1 MGAFDLS
8 GTFQLNV
15 TCQILDQGEAYRP
28 GARLF
33 VYAAGTD
40 VPGPVFRDPGLTEAQ
55 ALPLVA
61 DAAGAFPALYVPPGA
76 YKVVVRDESGAV
88 LSQKDDIPAYSPLGL
103 GLVRGFPDGE
113 FDLAQ

>member
-28 GARLF
+28 GTRLF

-55 ALPLVA
+55 QVRVA
-61 DAAGAFPALYVPPGA
+61 EA
-76 YKVVVRDESGAV
+76 VR
-88 LSQKDDIPAYSPLGL
+88 QGL
-103 GLVRGFPDGE
+103 RNGK
-113 FDLAQ
+113 